1 MRKPGLKHLFNLN
14 RLFLSFSLLFMF
26 QTVLGESTFGSL
38 AIGGGGFV
46 TGIIPSTT
54 EKGLMYA
61 RTDVG
66 GAYRRDSLSDKWI
79 PLLDWA
85 STSQTGYM
93 GVEAIALDPGNSN
106 NVYMLVGT
114 SYFNSGTT
122 AILHSFDRGN
132 TFAITNVTSL
142 FTAHGNGMGRQTG
155 EKLVVDPNLGT
166 ILFCGTR
173 SKGLFKSTN
182 SGLAWTRLAGLNV
195 TTTTN
200 GNGISFVLMDPTSG
214 SKGSATSTLFVGVT
228 RSGSSLYRSNDG
240 GATFDT
246 IPKAPALY
254 APQRAV
260 LAGRNLIITY
270 GNGVGPYGDAT
281 NGWMDTGQIWKYNL
295 DAATWTNIT
304 PSSCTRAY
312 CGISVDPNNANRLIA
327 STVNAYLKQGNA
339 WGDQLFITTNGGTSW
354 TNLIT
359 RGYQLQAN
367 GVTWMS
373 TSQSI
378 HWAGCL
384 VFNPFNSKQAFVTS
398 GNGLFKTDDIDATLC
413 IWKFDVKGLEET
425 VAMSLVS
432 IPGGPVLSVIGDYD
446 GFRSIKPDAY
456 APIHSP
462 TMGTTCGLAY
472 AGNSLGKVVRI
483 GSSMYY
489 SNDTAKTWIK
499 SATLKGAQGSASISA
514 DGRVM
519 LHSPADSS
527 KVFRSFNN
535 GTTWAAVTGID
546 FSTLTVA
553 DPVNPAAFYAYN
565 RSTGYTYASADTGKT
580 FAKVGATTSW
590 GSNLERSVPG
600 FEGHLWIPQYTNGLV
615 RSING
620 GKAFT
625 KIASVLEASAVG
637 VGKAAPGKTYPTL
650 YIWGKVGLLTG
661 VFRSIDEGLTW
672 TRINDD
678 AHEWGGTG
686 NGNFVVG
693 DMNVYGRVYMSTVG
707 RGIVYVDSDDGSIA
721 LEQTPSALKDKVS
734 IYLNEAQDMLYAQG
748 DVSGI
753 EVFSLKGNRLLYSD
767 HAQIALNSLSPGCYL
782 SRMKTGTGL
791 EVRLFVKN

>member
-1 MRKPGLKHLFNLN
+1 MRQTLLL
-14 RLFLSFSLLFMF
+14 LLSIFIFF
-26 QTVLGESTFGSL
+26 QTSLADSTFGSM

-46 TGIIPSTT
+46 TGIIPSTS

-93 GVEAIALDPGNSN
+93 GVEAIALDPNN
-106 NVYMLVGT
+106 TDNVYMLVGT

-122 AILHSFDRGN
+122 AILRSSDRGN
-132 TFAITNVTSL
+132 TFDITNVTSQ

-166 ILFCGTR
+166 TLFCGTR

-182 SGLAWTRLAGLNV
+182 SGLTWTRLAGLNV

-200 GNGISFVLMDPTSG
+200 GNGISFVVIAPTSSTSG
-214 SKGSATSTLFVGVT
+214 TATSTIFVGVT
-228 RSGSSLYRSNDG
+228 RFGSSMFRSNDG
-240 GATFDT
+240 GTIFDT
-246 IPKAPALY
+246 IPNAPALY

-260 LAGRNLIITY
+260 LAGRNLIVTY

-281 NGWMDTGQIWKYNL
+281 NGWMDTGQIWKFNL
-295 DAATWTNIT
+295 DSGLWTNIT
-304 PSSCTRAY
+304 PSTCTRAY
-312 CGISVDPNNANRLIA
+312 SGISVDPNNANRLIA
-327 STVNAYLKQGNA
+327 STVNTYWSQGNA
-339 WGDQLFITTNGGTSW
+339 YGDQFFITTNGGASW
-354 TNLIT
+354 TNLVT

-384 VFNPFNSKQAFVTS
+384 IFNPFNTKQAFVTS
-398 GNGLFKTDDIDATLC
+398 GNGLFKTDNIDATPC

-446 GFRSIKPDAY
+446 GFRSVKPDAY
-456 APIHSP
+456 APIHAP
-462 TMGTTCGLAY
+462 TMGTTSGLAY
-472 AGNSLGKVVRI
+472 AGSSLGKVVRI
-483 GSSMYY
+483 GGSMYY

-499 SATLKGAQGSASISA
+499 AATLKGSQGSASISA
-514 DGRVM
+514 DGRVL
-519 LHSPADSS
+519 LHTPADSA
-527 KVFRSFNN
+527 KVYRTFNN

-546 FSTLTVA
+546 FSTVTVA
-553 DPVNPAAFYAYN
+553 DPVNPSAFYAYN

-580 FAKVGATTSW
+580 FSRAGATTAW
-590 GSNLERSVPG
+590 GSNLERCVPG
-600 FEGHLWIPQYTNGLV
+600 YEGYLWIPLYTSGLV

-620 GKAFT
+620 GKTFT
-625 KIASVLEASAVG
+625 KLTSVLEASAVG
-637 VGKAAPGKTYPTL
+637 VGKAAPGKIYPTL
-650 YIWGKVGLLTG
+650 YIWGKVGLITG

-672 TRINDD
+672 IRINDD

-693 DMNVYGRVYMSTVG
+693 DMNVFGRVYMSTVG
-707 RGIVYVDSDDGSIA
+707 RGIVYMDSDDGSTE
-721 LEQTPSALKDKVS
+721 LGKKPSYLSDKVS
-734 IYLNEAQDMLYAQG
+734 IYLNQDQSLLFAQG
-748 DVSGI
+748 DVIGV
-753 EVFSLKGNRLLYSD
+753 EVYSLKGNRLLHSD
-767 HAQIALNSLSPGCYL
+767 NAQVMIRSLSSGCYL
-782 SRMKTGTGL
+782 ASLRTIAGQQ
-791 EVRLFVKN
+791 VRLFLKK

>member
-1 MRKPGLKHLFNLN
+1 MKHT
-14 RLFLSFSLLFMF
+14 LFLLLGICSFF
-26 QTVLGESTFGSL
+26 QTILAVNTFGNL

-79 PLLDWA
+79 PLLDWV

-93 GVEAIALDPGNSN
+93 GVESIALDPNN
-106 NVYMLVGT
+106 ADNVYMLVGT

-122 AILHSFDRGN
+122 AILRSTDRGN
-132 TFAITNVTSL
+132 TFAITNVTAQ
-142 FTAHGNGMGRQTG
+142 FTAHGNGLGRQTG

-166 ILFCGTR
+166 ILYCGTR
-173 SKGLFKSTN
+173 TKGLFKSTN

-200 GNGISFVLMDPTSG
+200 GNGISFVVMDPSSG
-214 SKGSATSTLFVGVT
+214 VKGSATSTLFVGVT

-246 IPKAPALY
+246 IANAPALY

-260 LAGRNLIITY
+260 LAGRNLIVTF

-295 DAATWTNIT
+295 DSGVWTNIT

-312 CGISVDPNNANRLIA
+312 SGISVDPANASRMIA
-327 STVNAYLKQGNA
+327 STVNTYWAQGKA
-339 WGDQLFITTNGGTSW
+339 WGDQIFITTNGGSSW
-354 TNLIT
+354 TNVIT
-359 RGYQLQAN
+359 RGYSLLAN

-378 HWAGCL
+378 HWAACIE
-384 VFNPFNSKQAFVTS
+384 FNPFNTKQAFVVS
-398 GNGLFKTDDIDATLC
+398 GNGIFSTDNIDATTC
-413 IWKFDVKGLEET
+413 SWKFDVKGLEET
-425 VAMSLVS
+425 VALNLVS

-446 GFRSIKPDAY
+446 GFRSVKPDAY

-462 TMGTTCGLAY
+462 TMGTTSGLSY
-472 AGNSLGKVVRI
+472 AGSSLGKVVRV
-483 GSSMYY
+483 GSSMYF
-489 SNDTAKTWIK
+489 SNDTAKTWTK
-499 SATLKGAQGSASISA
+499 ATTLKGAQGSASISA
-514 DGRVM
+514 DGRVF
-519 LHSPADSS
+519 LHTPADSS
-527 KVFRSFNN
+527 KVFRTYNN
-535 GTTWAAVTGID
+535 GTTWTAVTGID
-546 FSTLTVA
+546 FSTVTVA
-553 DPVNPAAFYAYN
+553 DPVNPAIFYAYN

-580 FAKVGATTSW
+580 FAKVGATTTW
-590 GSNLERSVPG
+590 GSTLERSVPG
-600 FEGHLWIPQYTNGLV
+600 YEGHLWIPLYTNGLV

-625 KIASVLEASAVG
+625 KLVSVLEASAVG
-637 VGKAAPGKTYPTL
+637 IGKAAPGKTYPTL
-650 YIWGKVGLLTG
+650 YIWGKVGLITG
-661 VFRSIDEGLTW
+661 IFRSIDEGLNW

-678 AHEWGGTG
+678 DHEWGGTG

-693 DMNVYGRVYMSTVG
+693 DMNVFGRVYMSTVG
-707 RGIVYVDSDDGSIA
+707 RGIVYIDSDDGSVA
-721 LEQTPSALKDKVS
+721 LNPAPTSLNSKVS
-734 IYLNEAQDMLYAQG
+734 IYLNDAQNMLYTQG
-748 DVSGI
+748 DVTSI
-753 EVFSLKGNRLLYSD
+753 DVFSLNGNRLLHSENT
-767 HAQIALNSLSPGCYL
+767 QIALNTLPSGCYL
-782 SRMKTGTGL
+782 SRLKTVLGQ